1 MFWQQSG
8 LLKAGWKFPFL
19 QATFKGWGRG
29 WSLNVQPK
37 LQKWNR
43 KIPKRGFLQTASFLC
58 PQEGFVRVFQR
69 LSSLERHLSLDAC
82 TKTLERQTLADTAK
96 VQYASL
102 LQEGAGSTPTFIQTS
117 PNTDG
122 VTLKSS
128 LQEGWALMS
137 TKKIYWLNDKQKE
150 YLEAMFDIGQSTE
163 RKMDPDVVAKK
174 IRRARNVNGQKIF
187 LRVLNFFPHSR
198 CRPSFPSCCQNTP

>member
-1 MFWQQSG
+1 MC
-8 LLKAGWKFPFL
+8 APFL
-19 QATFKGWGRG
+19 SRLLLPTPAFKLSPFAYPRRRCVKVCFVLYDDVCGYARDVGDLGKRKKKHWRI
-29 WSLNVQPK
+29 LNLFLCLTTVGTTQSWLKVPFSAGDF
-37 LQKWNR
+37 QGVR
-43 KIPKRGFLQTASFLC
+43 QRVISECAAETTEVEQEDPEEGESLQTAVFLC

-69 LSSLERHLSLDAC
+69 LSSLKRHLSLDAC

-102 LQEGAGSTPTFIQTS
+102 LQEGAGSIPTFIQTS

-137 TKKIYWLNDKQKE
+137 TKKIY
-150 YLEAMFDIGQSTE
+150 
-163 RKMDPDVVAKK
+163 
-174 IRRARNVNGQKIF
+174 
-187 LRVLNFFPHSR
+187 
-198 CRPSFPSCCQNTP
+198 